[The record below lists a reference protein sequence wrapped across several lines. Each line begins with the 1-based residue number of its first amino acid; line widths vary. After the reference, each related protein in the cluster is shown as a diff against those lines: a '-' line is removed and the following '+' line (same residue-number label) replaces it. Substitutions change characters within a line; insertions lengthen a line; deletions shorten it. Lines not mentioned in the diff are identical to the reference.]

1 MSDNA
6 GDRDERRRQTLAA
19 IVVGVAAVAA
29 TVGTL
34 LWSFWALVIAPVV
47 AMVVAVRLG
56 GRGELRVSAQDDG
69 LRVVIPPTEATT
81 RHVVSAS
88 LAFLVAFAIPSLITT
103 AVEGLIPSSP
113 IVVFVGV
120 FTLLGIALAVRALV
134 PTVVSIERDSILLRR
149 GRADRRIPFEAIA
162 RVERD
167 GPRVTIDAGEV
178 ESATITCAGPRMAD
192 AVTTRLRDAMEER
205 RAT

>member
-134 PTVVSIERDSILLRR
+134 PTV
-149 GRADRRIPFEAIA
+149 
-162 RVERD
+162 
-167 GPRVTIDAGEV
+167 TIDAGEV